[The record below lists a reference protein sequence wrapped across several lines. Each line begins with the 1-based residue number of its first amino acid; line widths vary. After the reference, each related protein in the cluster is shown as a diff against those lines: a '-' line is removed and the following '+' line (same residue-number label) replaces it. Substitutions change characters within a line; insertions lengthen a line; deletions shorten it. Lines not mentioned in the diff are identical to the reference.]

1 MTCARP
7 MSAPRGRLSAA
18 PSAPTKKPL
27 SKRLSG
33 GVVILLL
40 LLIGVVLFGLI
51 FGVLEAMFRV
61 EHVVIEGVEPNETI
75 FAAAALSG
83 EDRLYAID
91 ADAVRSAVLRS
102 NPYLSDVRIE
112 RRLPNT
118 VALVCTPRSAA
129 YYLEVKDE
137 WFALS
142 ADLVVLECCSS
153 ADGYAARGLVRL
165 MLPKI
170 SSAIAGKHLVFDE
183 QFDSAYLLELLET
196 HAANPLYA
204 RTDLLRVDSRFDV
217 RMIVDGQYALT
228 LGDSSDMEL
237 KLILAEKIL
246 ADSMFA
252 GDTGAFLDISHPA
265 ESSVILDKVTDYSM
279 LWRE

>member
-7 MSAPRGRLSAA
+7 ISPTNRQKSPSASHTKKTLSA
-18 PSAPTKKPL
+18 
-27 SKRLSG
+27 RLGG

-40 LLIGVVLFGLI
+40 LLIGAVLFGLI
-51 FGVLEAMFRV
+51 FGVLETMFRV

-75 FAAAALSG
+75 LAAANLSD

-91 ADAVRSAVLRS
+91 TDAVRSAILRS

-129 YYLEVKDE
+129 YYLEIEDE

-142 ADLVVLECCSS
+142 ADLVVLECGAS
-153 ADGYAARGLVRL
+153 AEGYAARGLVRL
-165 MLPKI
+165 ILPKI
-170 SSAIAGKHLVFDE
+170 SSAIAGKQIVFDE
-183 QFDSAYLLELLET
+183 QFDSAYLLELLQT
-196 HAANPLYA
+196 HSVNPLYV

-246 ADSMFA
+246 ADSMFD
-252 GDTGAFLDISHPA
+252 GNTGAFLDISHPA